1 MEHARRR
8 ASLIHPNSHGLIYP
22 HPPVCA
28 CFYPQMANNGSEF
41 TEKISSR
48 LTSHLDNVLIYIA
61 LVGSVQ
67 FCTETIRLKWF
78 CLIGEDRS
86 LERHGNEITGYKLVD
101 GKITG
106 VHVGLKDVS
115 REPS

>member
-1 MEHARRR
+1 
-8 ASLIHPNSHGLIYP
+8 
-22 HPPVCA
+22 V
-28 CFYPQMANNGSEF
+28 
-41 TEKISSR
+41 
-48 LTSHLDNVLIYIA
+48 VL
-61 LVGSVQ
+61 
-67 FCTETIRLKWF
+67 

-86 LERHGNEITGYKLVD
+86 LARHGNEITGYKLVD